1 MEFKRVCP
9 NPDHPDIGVLD
20 DDLGVPEFHVPDT
33 RSKARAFVDGSQ
45 QQRIGGITPP
55 TLSDV
60 AVQDTDFAYR
70 PRITYDDARAYGF
83 ESAWTSIGG
92 ECVDEVLRGCYNNG
106 TCVAPDTCRCADGW
120 SGHDCSVPVCDEPCQ
135 HNGNCTM
142 PGADAASVIFPT
154 PSTRS
159 RESLPLP
166 LYAIDVTSS
175 LRLRRLD
182 GVAVDLHTVGDIDT
196 RASRE

>member
-1 MEFKRVCP
+1 M
-9 NPDHPDIGVLD
+9 
-20 DDLGVPEFHVPDT
+20 
-33 RSKARAFVDGSQ
+33 
-45 QQRIGGITPP
+45 
-55 TLSDV
+55 
-60 AVQDTDFAYR
+60 
-70 PRITYDDARAYGF
+70 
-83 ESAWTSIGG
+83 
-92 ECVDEVLRGCYNNG
+92 DEVLRGCYNNG

-142 PGADAASVIFPT
+142 PGADAASVLFAST

-159 RESLPLP
+159 RGSLPLP